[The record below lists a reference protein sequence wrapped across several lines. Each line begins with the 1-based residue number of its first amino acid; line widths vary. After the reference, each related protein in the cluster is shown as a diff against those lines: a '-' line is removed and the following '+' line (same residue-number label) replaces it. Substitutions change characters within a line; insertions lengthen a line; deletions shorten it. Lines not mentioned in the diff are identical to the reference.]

1 MLLISQ
7 EEAEIAVAEVIE
19 ADVVTAGAVADAV
32 MVVPLIMTG
41 SRLVYFLLS
50 QPTTRSSSL
59 IVQRC
64 TRRSKPYLALPSS
77 TSV

>member
-41 SRLVYFLLS
+41 SRLVYLGFN
-50 QPTTRSSSL
+50 
-59 IVQRC
+59 
-64 TRRSKPYLALPSS
+64 
-77 TSV
+77 